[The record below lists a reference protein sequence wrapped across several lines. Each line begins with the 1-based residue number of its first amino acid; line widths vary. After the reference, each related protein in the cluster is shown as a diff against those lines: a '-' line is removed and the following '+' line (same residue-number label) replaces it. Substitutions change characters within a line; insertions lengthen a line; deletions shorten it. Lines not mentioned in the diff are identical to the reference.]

1 MKNPQAVADKWAA
14 KLGASGQAIKD
25 GIDQVTTAPTLK
37 AAQQVDRYVQGVQ
50 EAATSGK
57 WQRGL
62 QSVSLQ
68 DWKDAMTNK
77 GLTRITSGATAAKP
91 KFAAFMSKLLPYQDG
106 VVKQL
111 DSMPRGGLQE
121 NIARMVFMATKM
133 SEFKAK

>member
-14 KLGASGQAIKD
+14 KLGAAGQQIKD
-25 GIDQVTTAPTLK
+25 GVEAVTTSPMVK
-37 AAQQVDRYVQGVQ
+37 AAAQVDRYVMGVQ

-62 QSVSLQ
+62 QRVTLQ
-68 DWKDAMTNK
+68 DWKTAMTTK
-77 GLTRITSGATAAKP
+77 GLARITQGAVAAKP
-91 KFAAFMSKLLPYQDG
+91 KMAAFMQKLLPYQEN

-111 DSMPRGGLQE
+111 ESMPRGGLQE

-133 SEFKAK
+133 AEFQNS

>member
-25 GIDQVTTAPTLK
+25 GIDAVTTSPTLK
-37 AAQQVDRYVQGVQ
+37 AAQQVDRYVMGVQ
-50 EAATSGK
+50 EAASSGK

-62 QSVSLQ
+62 QKVSLQ

-91 KFAAFMSKLLPYQDG
+91 KMAAFMQKLLPYQDN

-121 NIARMVFMATKM
+121 NIARAVFVMQKM
-133 SEFKAK
+133 SEFKNT